1 MTARSLPVDVKLLSW
16 AAKHLGIADST
27 AYRLAPLRQIP
38 GAFKVGGQ
46 WRVSVPKFMREVHGV
61 DLDASIAAGGTAPSN
76 EDLPGCLKSVDDDR
90 GPTASRQKA
99 ETGGAER

>member
-1 MTARSLPVDVKLLSW
+1 MAARSMPADVKLLSW

-46 WRVSVPKFMREVHGV
+46 WRVSVPKFMRDVHGV
-61 DLDASIAAGGTAPSN
+61 DLDESIAASAVEPQ
-76 EDLPGCLKSVDDDR
+76 R
-90 GPTASRQKA
+90 
-99 ETGGAER
+99 